1 MDINNQLLIILLL
14 AAAICFIAIHYIEKF
29 MNRNKDKNKNK

>member
-1 MDINNQLLIILLL
+1 MDFNTQILIILLL

-29 MNRNKDKNKNK
+29 MNRNKDKNRDK